1 MVSVK
6 TAENSRQYRVS
17 LLGKKLDR
25 ETLHPIHLDAAL
37 VRLGDKN
44 LEFVFD
50 ESDRE
55 GLLAVNDKLLELVAR
70 ELGAE
75 ISTQQE
81 LVDYLLPALKPKSKP
96 KPKPKAKE
104 SVTSSKKSSLVE

>member
-6 TAENSRQYRVS
+6 VSENSRQYRDS
-17 LLGKKLDR
+17 LLGKKLNR

-55 GLLAVNDKLLELVAR
+55 GLLEVNDKLLELVAR
-70 ELGAE
+70 ELGKE

-81 LVDYLLPALKPKSKP
+81 LVDCLLPALKSKP
-96 KPKPKAKE
+96 KPKPKPKAK
-104 SVTSSKKSSLVE
+104 TNASSAKKSSLVE